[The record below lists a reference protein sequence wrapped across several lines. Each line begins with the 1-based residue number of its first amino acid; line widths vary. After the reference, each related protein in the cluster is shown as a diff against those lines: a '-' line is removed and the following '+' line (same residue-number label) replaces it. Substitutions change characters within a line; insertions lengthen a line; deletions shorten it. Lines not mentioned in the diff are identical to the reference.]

1 MTEVVA
7 RAIPPSAPGKGLRT
21 GALGMVSS
29 VVIGTA
35 STAPAY
41 SIAAT
46 LGLLVIAGTGFQSA
60 WFVLFAFVPVLF
72 VALAF
77 RELNSAEPDCG
88 TNFTW
93 ASRAFGS
100 RAGWM
105 SGWVVTIAQLLAMTS
120 QSAVSGK
127 YTLLLFGADA
137 LADDKYAVMAVGL
150 AWLVLLCWICY
161 RGIEVSARLQWVLL
175 AVELTVL
182 VIFSVVALVRVF
194 NGSAGPQASTPD
206 WSWLWP
212 SGIGVGAFVAATLPA
227 VFLYWGWDSSV
238 SVNEESADPRRGPGK
253 AAVLST
259 VLLVLNYVVVTV
271 AALAF
276 AGIGQTG
283 VGLGDPDN
291 SDDVLAGLGSAVFGA
306 GSFGKVMGVLLI
318 VSVLTSAAAS
328 SQATIMP
335 CARTTLSMAS
345 HGALPQ
351 VFGKVHPRY
360 LTPTVATWTF
370 GIVSFAIYVLLSLLS
385 DDVLADSVSAVGLT
399 IGVEYAMT
407 ALACV
412 WIFRRTLLTSV
423 RNFVLRGLLPLLGGL
438 FFALVLVAAVIYY
451 AQPDS
456 GETTVFGIGGVAVI
470 GVLAIAI
477 GVPLMA
483 LVHRSC
489 RDFFAGRSLPRGSVP
504 ADGDSIVPDAV

>member
-7 RAIPPSAPGKGLRT
+7 HAVPPSTESKGLRAGT
-21 GALGMVSS
+21 LSMVSS

-46 LGLLVIAGTGFQSA
+46 LGLLVIAGTGFQAAS
-60 WFVLFAFVPVLF
+60 FVLFAFVPVMF

-93 ASRAFGS
+93 ATRAFGS
-100 RAGWM
+100 KVGWM

-120 QSAVSGK
+120 QSAISGK
-127 YTLLLFGADA
+127 YTLLLFGADG
-137 LADDKYAVMAVGL
+137 LADNKYATMAVGL

-182 VIFSVVALVRVF
+182 VIFSVVALYQVF
-194 NGSAGPQASTPD
+194 NGTAGPQASTPSL
-206 WSWLWP
+206 SWLLP
-212 SGIGVGAFVAATLPA
+212 TGIGAGALIAATLPA

-259 VLLVLNYVVVTV
+259 VLLVLNYVIVTI

-283 VGLGDPDN
+283 IGLGNPAN
-291 SDDVLAGLGSAVFGA
+291 SDDVLAGLGAAVFGD
-306 GSFGKVMGVLLI
+306 GSFGKIMGVLLV

-345 HGALPQ
+345 HGALPE
-351 VFGKVHPRY
+351 VFAKVHPRY
-360 LTPTVATWTF
+360 LTPTVSTWAF
-370 GIVSFAIYVLLSLLS
+370 GIVSFALYVLLSLLS
-385 DDVLADSVSAVGLT
+385 DNVLADSVSAVGLC

-412 WIFRRTLLTSV
+412 WIFRKTLLGSV
-423 RNFVLRGLLPLLGGL
+423 RNFFLRGVLPLIGGL
-438 FFALVLVAAVIYY
+438 FFAMVLVLAVIYY

-456 GETTVFGIGGVAVI
+456 GETTIFGVGGVAVI

-483 LVHRSC
+483 VVYRGC
-489 RDFFAGRSLPRGSVP
+489 RAFFTGRSLPRGSVP
-504 ADGDSIVPDAV
+504 ADGDSIVANGA